1 LFGAW
6 ILEFG
11 ILYSYLCAVN
21 MFMILLTG
29 LFQIRFLDVID
40 ILLVA
45 FILYELYNLLKGS
58 VSINMFFAIVAMFLI
73 WRVTDALQM
82 ELLREILGAFF
93 SVGIIALFIIF
104 QPELRQFL
112 LTLGK
117 PDFIQKRRRR
127 FLFWHFTEVSP
138 YIVDIDKIVHA
149 CQKMSNIKQG
159 ALIIIT
165 RQHEL
170 RVIKDTGQYL
180 NADISVELLEN
191 IFYPNSPLHDGAVI
205 ISGNKIEAARC
216 ILPVSKSPK
225 LTTNL
230 GLRHRAAVGVTE
242 QSDAIA
248 IVVSEQT
255 GKISYAEAGELIR
268 NVQPAVLRDFLE
280 EKLQTT
286 GKEAEENTREE
297 TGEVLSSEF

>member
-1 LFGAW
+1 MIA
-6 ILEFG
+6 
-11 ILYSYLCAVN
+11 
-21 MFMILLTG
+21 ILLTG

-45 FILYELYNLLKGS
+45 FIIYELYNLLKGS
-58 VSINMFFAIVAMFLI
+58 VSINMFFAIVAMFFI

-82 ELLREILGAFF
+82 ELLRQILGAFF

-112 LTLGK
+112 LSLGK

-127 FLFWHFTEVSP
+127 FLFWHFTDASP
-138 YIVDIDKIVHA
+138 YIVDIDKIVYA

-170 RVIKDTGQYL
+170 RVIKDTGQFL
-180 NADISVELLEN
+180 RAHISVELLES

-216 ILPVSKSPK
+216 ILPISKSPA
-225 LTTNL
+225 LTANL
-230 GLRHRAAVGVTE
+230 GLRHRAAVGITE

-255 GKISYAEAGELIR
+255 GKISYAEGGELIR

-280 EKLQTT
+280 ERLQTVAQDV
-286 GKEAEENTREE
+286 KEDKADLQGDHSLR
-297 TGEVLSSEF
+297 

>member
-1 LFGAW
+1 MLA
-6 ILEFG
+6 
-11 ILYSYLCAVN
+11 
-21 MFMILLTG
+21 ILLTG
-29 LFQIRFLDVID
+29 IFKIRFLDILD

-58 VSINMFFAIVAMFLI
+58 VSINMLFAIVAMFFI
-73 WRVTDALQM
+73 WRITDALGM

-117 PDFIQKRRRR
+117 TDFIQKGRKRRR
-127 FLFWHFTEVSP
+127 FLFWNFYDENL
-138 YIVDIDKIVHA
+138 YIVDVDKIVHA
-149 CQKMSNIKQG
+149 CQKMSNNKQG
-159 ALIIIT
+159 ALLVLT

-170 RVIKDTGQYL
+170 KVIKDTGQYL
-180 NADISVELLEN
+180 NANISVELLEN

-205 ISGNKIEAARC
+205 ISGNRIVAARC
-216 ILPVSKSPK
+216 VLPVSRS
-225 LTTNL
+225 TTHTGI
-230 GLRHRAAVGVTE
+230 GLRHRAALGITE

-255 GKISYAEAGELIR
+255 GKISYSISGELRR
-268 NVQPAVLRDFLE
+268 NVQPTALKDFLE
-280 EKLQTT
+280 ENMQSVPHVP
-286 GKEAEENTREE
+286 EPV
-297 TGEVLSSEF
+297 EVK

>member
-1 LFGAW
+1 MA
-6 ILEFG
+6 
-11 ILYSYLCAVN
+11 A
-21 MFMILLTG
+21 ILLTG
-29 LFQIRFLDVID
+29 LFKIRLLDVFD

-73 WRVTDALQM
+73 WRITDALQM
-82 ELLREILGAFF
+82 QMLTEILGAFF

-127 FLFWHFTEVSP
+127 FLFWHFTEGNS
-138 YIVDIDKIVHA
+138 YTVDIDKIVHA
-149 CQKMSNIKQG
+149 CQKMSNVKQG

-170 RVIKDTGQYL
+170 RGIRETGQYI

-191 IFYPNSPLHDGAVI
+191 IFFPNSPLHDGAVI
-205 ISGNKIEAARC
+205 ISGNKIDAARC

-225 LTTNL
+225 LTANL

-248 IVVSEQT
+248 IIVSEQT
-255 GKISYAEAGELIR
+255 GKISYSEGGELVR
-268 NVQPAVLRDFLE
+268 NVEPSSLRDFLE
-280 EKLQTT
+280 DKLQSPAPETT
-286 GKEAEENTREE
+286 K
-297 TGEVLSSEF
+297 SEPE

>member
-1 LFGAW
+1 M
-6 ILEFG
+6 I
-11 ILYSYLCAVN
+11 AV
-21 MFMILLTG
+21 LLTG
-29 LFQIRFLDVID
+29 LFNIRLLDVLD

-58 VSINMFFAIVAMFLI
+58 VSINMLFAIVAMFFI
-73 WRVTDALQM
+73 WRITDALGM

-117 PDFIQKRRRR
+117 TDLIKRRRR
-127 FLFWHFTEVSP
+127 FLFFHFNEINP
-138 YIVDIDKIVHA
+138 YIVDVDKIIHA

-159 ALIIIT
+159 ALIILT

-170 RVIKDTGQYL
+170 KVVKDTGHYL
-180 NADISVELLEN
+180 NAHISVELLEN
-191 IFYPNSPLHDGAVI
+191 IFFPNSPLHDGAVI
-205 ISGNKIEAARC
+205 ISGNRIEAARC
-216 ILPVSKSPK
+216 ILPISKSPQ
-225 LTTNL
+225 LANL
-230 GLRHRAAVGVTE
+230 GLRHRAALGITE

-255 GKISYAEAGELIR
+255 GKISYAEGGELTR
-268 NVQPAVLRDFLE
+268 NVQPSVLKDFLE
-280 EKLQTT
+280 EKLQNVSLEPKKTEF
-286 GKEAEENTREE
+286 EAEVEKVKE
-297 TGEVLSSEF
+297 

>member
-1 LFGAW
+1 MIA
-6 ILEFG
+6 
-11 ILYSYLCAVN
+11 
-21 MFMILLTG
+21 ILLTG
-29 LFQIRFLDVID
+29 LFQIRFFDILD
-40 ILLVA
+40 ILLVT

-58 VSINMFFAIVAMFLI
+58 VSINMLFAIVVMFFI
-73 WRVTDALQM
+73 WRVTDALKM
-82 ELLREILGAFF
+82 ELLRSILGAFF

-112 LTLGK
+112 LSIGK
-117 PDFIQKRRRR
+117 PDFIHKKRRR
-127 FLFWHFTEVSP
+127 FLFWHFIEVSP
-138 YIVDIDKIVHA
+138 FIVDIDKIVHA

-159 ALIIIT
+159 AIIILT

-170 RVIKDTGQYL
+170 NVIKDTGQYL

-191 IFYPNSPLHDGAVI
+191 IFYKNSPLHDGAVI

-216 ILPVSKSPK
+216 ILPVSKSPD

-255 GKISYAEAGELIR
+255 GRISYAEGGELTR
-268 NVQPAVLRDFLE
+268 NVQPSELRDFLE

-286 GKEAEENTREE
+286 SIEVKAELQTDSALRTE
-297 TGEVLSSEF
+297 

>member
-1 LFGAW
+1 M
-6 ILEFG
+6 I
-11 ILYSYLCAVN
+11 V
-21 MFMILLTG
+21 ILLTG

-82 ELLREILGAFF
+82 ELLRQILGAFF

-112 LTLGK
+112 LSIGK

-127 FLFWHFTEVSP
+127 FLFWHFSEVSP
-138 YIVDIDKIVHA
+138 YIVDIDKIVYA

-159 ALIIIT
+159 ALIILT

-170 RVIKDTGQYL
+170 RIIKDTGQYL
-180 NADISVELLEN
+180 NAEISVELLEN
-191 IFYPNSPLHDGAVI
+191 IFFPNSPLHDGAVI

-216 ILPVSKSPK
+216 ILPISKSPK

-255 GKISYAEAGELIR
+255 GKISYAEGGELTR
-268 NVQPAVLRDFLE
+268 NVEPSVLRDFLE
-280 EKLQTT
+280 EKLQAITQ
-286 GKEAEENTREE
+286 KE
-297 TGEVLSSEF
+297 GEKILKSP

>member
-1 LFGAW
+1 MIA
-6 ILEFG
+6 
-11 ILYSYLCAVN
+11 
-21 MFMILLTG
+21 ILLTG

-58 VSINMFFAIVAMFLI
+58 VSINMFFAIVAMFFI
-73 WRVTDALQM
+73 WRITDALQM

-112 LTLGK
+112 RTLGK

-127 FLFWHFTEVSP
+127 FLFWHFSEASP

-159 ALIIIT
+159 ALIILT
-165 RQHEL
+165 RDHEL
-170 RVIKDTGQYL
+170 RVIKETGQFL

-191 IFYPNSPLHDGAVI
+191 IFYPNSPLHDGAVV

-216 ILPVSKSPK
+216 ILPISKSPN

-255 GKISYAEAGELIR
+255 GKISYAEGGELVR
-268 NVQPAVLRDFLE
+268 NVQPSELRDYLE
-280 EKLQTT
+280 EKLQTPSQEPEPSR
-286 GKEAEENTREE
+286 KDLPEPA
-297 TGEVLSSEF
+297 

>member
-1 LFGAW
+1 MIA
-6 ILEFG
+6 
-11 ILYSYLCAVN
+11 
-21 MFMILLTG
+21 ILLTG
-29 LFQIRFLDVID
+29 FLKIRLLDVLD

-45 FILYELYNLLKGS
+45 FILYEIFNLLRGS
-58 VSINMFFAIVAMFLI
+58 VSINMFFAIVAMFFI
-73 WRVTDALQM
+73 WRITDALQM
-82 ELLREILGAFF
+82 QLLREILGAFF

-104 QPELRQFL
+104 QPEIRQFL
-112 LTLGK
+112 LSLGK

-127 FLFWHFTEVSP
+127 FLFWHFSDNNP
-138 YIVDIDKIVHA
+138 YIVDIDKIVYA

-159 ALIIIT
+159 ALIILT

-170 RVIKDTGQYL
+170 RIIKDTGQYL

-205 ISGNKIEAARC
+205 ISGNKIEAVRC
-216 ILPVSKSPK
+216 ILPISKSPR
-225 LTTNL
+225 LSANL

-255 GKISYAEAGELIR
+255 GKISYAEGGELTR
-268 NVQPAVLRDFLE
+268 NVQPSVLRDFLE
-280 EKLQTT
+280 ERLQSPPQDIKNENS
-286 GKEAEENTREE
+286 KEAEPIP
-297 TGEVLSSEF
+297 

>member
-1 LFGAW
+1 MIA
-6 ILEFG
+6 
-11 ILYSYLCAVN
+11 
-21 MFMILLTG
+21 ILLTG
-29 LFQIRFLDVID
+29 FLKIRLLDVLD

-45 FILYELYNLLKGS
+45 FILYEIYNLLKGS
-58 VSINMFFAIVAMFLI
+58 VSINMFFAIVAMFFI
-73 WRVTDALQM
+73 WRITDALQM
-82 ELLREILGAFF
+82 QLLREILGAFF

-104 QPELRQFL
+104 QPEIRQFL
-112 LTLGK
+112 LSLGK
-117 PDFIQKRRRR
+117 PDFMQKRRRR
-127 FLFWHFTEVSP
+127 FLFWHFSEESS

-159 ALIIIT
+159 ALIILT
-165 RQHEL
+165 RRHEL
-170 RVIKDTGQYL
+170 RIIKDTGQYL

-216 ILPVSKSPK
+216 ILPISKSPR
-225 LTTNL
+225 LTAST

-255 GKISYAEAGELIR
+255 GKIAYAEGGELTR
-268 NVQPAVLRDFLE
+268 NVQPSVLRDFLE
-280 EKLQTT
+280 DRLQSAAQEVNEENQ
-286 GKEAEENTREE
+286 KEAQP
-297 TGEVLSSEF
+297 VP

>member
-1 LFGAW
+1 M
-6 ILEFG
+6 
-11 ILYSYLCAVN
+11 V
-21 MFMILLTG
+21 LLTG
-29 LFQIRFLDVID
+29 IFHIRLLDVLD

-45 FILYELYNLLKGS
+45 LILYELYHLLKGS
-58 VSINMFFAIVAMFLI
+58 VSINMFFAIVALFMI

-117 PDFIQKRRRR
+117 TGFIQGKRRR
-127 FLFWHFTEVSP
+127 FLFWHFSEASP

-149 CQKMSNIKQG
+149 CQKMSNVRQG
-159 ALIIIT
+159 ALIILT

-170 RVIKDTGQYL
+170 RIIKDTGQFI
-180 NADISVELLEN
+180 NADISVDLLEN
-191 IFYPNSPLHDGAVI
+191 IFFPNSPLHDGAVI
-205 ISGNKIEAARC
+205 ISGNKIESARC

-225 LTTNL
+225 LTANL
-230 GLRHRAAVGVTE
+230 GLRHRAGVGITE

-248 IVVSEQT
+248 IIVSEQT
-255 GKISYAEAGELIR
+255 GKISYAENGELVR

-280 EKLQTT
+280 EKLQTP
-286 GKEAEENTREE
+286 GHEVKKEVAEVPATSQTE
-297 TGEVLSSEF
+297 

>member
-1 LFGAW
+1 
-6 ILEFG
+6 
-11 ILYSYLCAVN
+11 
-21 MFMILLTG
+21 MLLSG
-29 LFQIRFLDVID
+29 LFQIRILDVLD

-45 FILYELYNLLKGS
+45 LILYELYNLLKGS

-73 WRVTDALQM
+73 WRITDALQM

-117 PDFIQKRRRR
+117 TGFIQGKRRR
-127 FLFWHFTEVSP
+127 FLFWHFNEVSP

-149 CQKMSNIKQG
+149 CQKMSNVKQG

-170 RVIKDTGQYL
+170 NIIKETGQVL

-191 IFYPNSPLHDGAVI
+191 IFFKNSPLHDGAVV

-216 ILPVSKSPK
+216 ILPVSKSPN
-225 LTTNL
+225 LTANI
-230 GLRHRAAVGVTE
+230 GLRHRAAAGITE

-248 IVVSEQT
+248 IIVSEQT
-255 GKISYAEAGELIR
+255 GKISFSENGELIR
-268 NVQPAVLRDFLE
+268 NIQPAALRDLLE
-280 EKLQTT
+280 EKLQNIKQETR
-286 GKEAEENTREE
+286 KETLESQPDPQVRPD
-297 TGEVLSSEF
+297 

>member
-1 LFGAW
+1 MIF
-6 ILEFG
+6 
-11 ILYSYLCAVN
+11 V
-21 MFMILLTG
+21 ILLTG
-29 LFQIRFLDVID
+29 IFQIRFLDVID

-45 FILYELYNLLKGS
+45 FILYELYHLLKGS
-58 VSINMFFAIVAMFLI
+58 VSINMFFAIVAMFII

-112 LTLGK
+112 LSIGK

-127 FLFWHFTEVSP
+127 FLFWHFTDASP
-138 YIVDIDKIVHA
+138 YIVDIDKIVYA

-159 ALIIIT
+159 ALIILT

-191 IFYPNSPLHDGAVI
+191 IFYKNSPLHDGAVI

-216 ILPVSKSPK
+216 ILPISKSPK
-225 LTTNL
+225 LTANL

-255 GKISYAEAGELIR
+255 GRISFAEEGELTR
-268 NVQPAVLRDFLE
+268 NVQPAALRDFLE
-280 EKLQTT
+280 VRLQTT
-286 GKEAEENTREE
+286 TREPKKNDKE
-297 TGEVLSSEF
+297 

>member
-1 LFGAW
+1 
-6 ILEFG
+6 
-11 ILYSYLCAVN
+11 
-21 MFMILLTG
+21 MTPILLTG
-29 LFQIRFLDVID
+29 LFNIRLLDVLD

-58 VSINMFFAIVAMFLI
+58 VSINMLFAIVAMFFI
-73 WRVTDALQM
+73 WRITDALGM

-117 PDFIQKRRRR
+117 TDFIQKGKRRRR
-127 FLFWHFTEVSP
+127 FLFWHFSDVNP
-138 YIVDIDKIVHA
+138 YFVDIDKIVHA

-170 RVIKDTGQYL
+170 KVIKDTGQYL
-180 NADISVELLEN
+180 NAYVSVELLEN
-191 IFYPNSPLHDGAVI
+191 IFFPNSPLHDGAVI
-205 ISGNKIEAARC
+205 ISDNRIEAARC
-216 ILPVSKSPK
+216 ILPVSKSPH
-225 LTTNL
+225 LANL
-230 GLRHRAAVGVTE
+230 GLRHRAALGVTE

-248 IVVSEQT
+248 IIVSEQT
-255 GKISYAEAGELIR
+255 GKISYAEGGSLKSNI
-268 NVQPAVLRDFLE
+268 QPSVLKDFLE
-280 EKLQTT
+280 DKLQNVPPESV
-286 GKEAEENTREE
+286 KEQKEE
-297 TGEVLSSEF
+297 